1 MNFNKVLTKA
11 VKQYVKDVKK
21 KNFLIQNTHIRQ

>member
-11 VKQYVKDVKK
+11 VKQYVKDVKQK
-21 KNFLIQNTHIRQ
+21 KFPNSKYSY